1 MEIIDQMQNQPALK
15 LSDIVFRLLSAGV
28 PFTDIHIA
36 SGMSIMLRQSPY
48 KWVEARI
55 EDQPVEAQHS
65 QIVAF
70 LNGIF
75 VGEEEQNPRKKD
87 GLQWRDNLHKLGS
100 LHPAMNLSDLVDG
113 EAVTYRVRVTVQKQ
127 QMGEAI
133 GLVIRPLSEVPKSI
147 ESLGLPFQVERML
160 NAAHRGMIIVTGP
173 TGSGK
178 STTLAAMVNELNE
191 NRFGN
196 ILTIE
201 DPVEFMHE
209 RKKCIINQRELGIDV
224 NTFADGVR
232 DALRFVPDVI
242 LIGEIRDAETMK
254 AAMRA
259 TESGHLVLAS
269 MHAPTAVT
277 AIRKMLAYLSDSQ
290 ADMQTLAYLLRGVVA
305 QALVR
310 DKGDTG
316 KNHLASEFVD
326 CTNQQVV
333 QAIVSS
339 ASGDDGQQ
347 KLSKL
352 EHDIVSTE
360 VDFAL
365 PMVKSLKRLISD
377 DLVDALSS
385 LAVVTTVEEKIEL
398 QKLVTQQRK

>member
-1 MEIIDQMQNQPALK
+1 MDQMQNQQALK
-15 LSDIVFRLLSAGV
+15 LSEIVFKLLSADV
-28 PFTDIHIA
+28 PFTDIHIS
-36 SGMSIMLRQSPY
+36 SGMQIMLRQSPY
-48 KWVEARI
+48 KWVPAAVDGEAVA
-55 EDQPVEAQHS
+55 VEHD

-75 VGEEEQNPRKKD
+75 VGEEEAKPKKKE
-87 GLQWRDNLHKLGS
+87 GLQWRENLHKLGS
-100 LHPAMNLSDLVDG
+100 LHPAMNLSDVADG
-113 EAVTYRVRVTVQKQ
+113 VPKTYRVRVTVQKQ

-178 STTLAAMVNELNE
+178 STTLAAMINELNE
-191 NRFGN
+191 TRFGN

-201 DPVEFMHE
+201 DPVEFMHD

-224 NTFADGVR
+224 NSFADGVR

-254 AAMRA
+254 AAVRA

-269 MHAPTAVT
+269 MHAPTSVT

-310 DKGDTG
+310 EKGDTG
-316 KNHLASEFVD
+316 KNHLASEFLD
-326 CTNQQVV
+326 CTHAQVV
-333 QAIVSS
+333 QAIVDS
-339 ASGDDGQQ
+339 AAGDDVQQ

-352 EHDIVSTE
+352 EREISSGD

-365 PMVKSLKRLISD
+365 PMVKSLKKLVVAG
-377 DLVDALSS
+377 LVDALNAS
-385 LAVVTTVEEKIEL
+385 AAVTTNEEKSEL
-398 QKLVTQQRK
+398 LKLVTQQRG